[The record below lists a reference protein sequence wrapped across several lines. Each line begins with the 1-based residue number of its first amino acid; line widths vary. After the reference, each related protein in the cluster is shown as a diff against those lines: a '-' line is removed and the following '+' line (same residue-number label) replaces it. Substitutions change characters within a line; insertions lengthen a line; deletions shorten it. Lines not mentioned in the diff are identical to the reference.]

1 LRILPTGASRH
12 VSSRF
17 RPASLVAAFVLAAT
31 SFVALIPTAAH
42 ADPIDDKRAEAA
54 QLQDQ
59 IEANGAKA
67 DALSEQLNGAQYRLD
82 QAEAAIASAQQRQDE
97 IAQQVADLK
106 SKLGERAA
114 ALYKDAGSG
123 SPVVGFDT
131 SSAKQLSDASKY
143 SAVVS
148 EHDDTLVKQLRAA
161 DKDLQVQK
169 TKSQEAEADA
179 AKERDAV
186 NSSLSEVQAA
196 NATQQQLLD
205 QVNGEISELVAQEA
219 ARREAAAQAAAAAKY
234 TAPKSGSGGGGGG
247 GAGGGGGVADAP
259 GPGSGGAGQ
268 AIAYAQ
274 AQLGKPYCYAGTG
287 PGCFDCSGLTMR
299 AWGSAGVTM
308 PHYSGAQYSSFP
320 HVSLSAL
327 QPGDLVFWGPGGS
340 DHVGLYIGGGQM
352 IHAPHTGDVVRVAA
366 VYGSPS
372 GAVRPG

>member
-1 LRILPTGASRH
+1 M
-12 VSSRF
+12 
-17 RPASLVAAFVLAAT
+17 VAAFVLAAT

-59 IEANGAKA
+59 IDANGAKQ

-82 QAEAAIASAQQRQDE
+82 QAEAAIAAAQQRQAE
-97 IAQQVADLK
+97 IQQQVTDLK
-106 SKLGERAA
+106 ARLNDRAA
-114 ALYKDAGSG
+114 ALYKSAGSG
-123 SPVVGFDT
+123 NPVVGWDT

-143 SAVVS
+143 SDIVS
-148 EHDDTLVKQLRAA
+148 QHDDTIVKQLKAA
-161 DKDLQVQK
+161 DKDLEDQK
-169 TKSQEAEADA
+169 AKAQRAEADA
-179 AKERDAV
+179 AKERDDV
-186 NSSLSEVQAA
+186 QSSLAQVQQA
-196 NATQQQLLD
+196 NATQEQLLN
-205 QVNGEISELVAQEA
+205 QVNGEIADLVAQEA

-234 TAPKSGSGGGGGG
+234 TAPKG
-247 GAGGGGGVADAP
+247 GGGGGVADAP
-259 GPGSGGAGQ
+259 GPGSGGAAQ

-287 PGCFDCSGLTMR
+287 PSCFDCSGLTMM
-299 AWGSAGVTM
+299 AWGSAGVSM